1 MSKPSSA
8 PSSTAAFPTLQQ
20 HSGMLHAGGHALDYR
35 WLQPVDPAWQQRPL
49 LVWLHQGLGSSTM
62 WRDFPE
68 QLMLRTG
75 CASLIYSRYGHGQSD
90 AMAEPRPPQFMDI
103 EGVQVLPQ
111 VLDWLMRSPMLSD
124 LRVATRAAGTPLPPV
139 ILIGHSDG
147 GTSVLAYLGARGAQP
162 GQTDQQQT
170 DQRSPDVCGAIVVA
184 PHTEDEAMTWQAIAR
199 HRAAWSDG
207 VLRGKLARYHRD
219 VDGMFLAWADVWL
232 KPEMRGW
239 HMRDRLPH
247 IGVPVLAVQG
257 ENDDH
262 GGPVHVRNIAAM
274 SPSPVQ
280 LELLPGCGHDPFR
293 EQSAHMLA
301 LCQQFIAQH
310 GGTR

>member
-1 MSKPSSA
+1 VGKA
-8 PSSTAAFPTLQQ
+8 GAEEATE
-20 HSGMLHAGGHALDYR
+20 SGVVMAGGGLALES
-35 WLQPVDPAWQQRPL
+35 A
-49 LVWLHQGLGSSTM
+49 HSSCA
-62 WRDFPE
+62 
-68 QLMLRTG
+68 MLRTG

-90 AMAEPRPPQFMDI
+90 AMAEARPPQFMDI
-103 EGVQVLPQ
+103 EGVSVLPQ
-111 VLDWLMRSPMLSD
+111 VLDWLMHSPMLSD
-124 LRVATRAAGTPLPPV
+124 LRVATQAAGTPLPPV

-147 GTSVLAYLGARGAQP
+147 GTSVLAYLGARGAQLE
-162 GQTDQQQT
+162 QRDRQQ
-170 DQRSPDVCGAIVVA
+170 PNVCAAIVVA

-219 VDGMFLAWADVWL
+219 VDGMFLAWAEVWL

-247 IGVPVLAVQG
+247 ITVPVLAIQG

-293 EQSAHMLA
+293 EQAAHMLI

-310 GGTR
+310 GGGR